1 LKEYLQL
8 FRDYPLIKTFSTV
21 QLIAYFGTWFSNV
34 AIYTLLLNLGASPF
48 MISLVVAMHFIP
60 TIIQAPI
67 SGVLVDK
74 LEPKKLMAMLLLVEC
89 SMTLLFMTIS
99 SIEHIWF
106 LVLFIF
112 IRMSASSVFFAA
124 LMSLLPKLV
133 NGKTLQKANE
143 IHSIIWSLTF
153 TVGMAVGGVVV
164 HILGVYTAFLVDA
177 VLFMIAFFILIKTD
191 FNVSIEKEKEKF
203 YYMITQGLKYIR
215 ANPNIIHLMIL
226 HSVVGVTVFDTLV
239 TLLAD
244 YYYKYVISIPLA
256 IGITNASRALALMI
270 GPLLIGNWVNKE
282 RLLYLL
288 VFQGVSIILW
298 GTIQKDFYLGL
309 VGMFFIGLSTTTL
322 WSYTYALLQESIE
335 SKYLGRVIAYND
347 MVFMIVTVCTT
358 FFIGIAVSYMGLDI
372 ISYTLGSIFLL
383 CAVYYKGIVWKILTS
398 K

>member
-1 LKEYLQL
+1 LKDYLQL
-8 FRDYPLIKTFSTV
+8 LQNHPLIKTFSTI

-34 AIYTLLLNLGASPF
+34 AIYTLLLDVGASPF

-133 NGKTLQKANE
+133 SGKTLQKANE

-153 TVGMAVGGVVV
+153 TVGMAIGGVVV
-164 HILGVYTAFLVDA
+164 HILGVYTAFMVDA
-177 VLFMIAFFILIKTD
+177 VLFLIAFFILIKTE

-203 YYMITQGLKYIR
+203 TAMVTQGLKYIR
-215 ANPNIIHLMIL
+215 SNPNIIHLMIL

-244 YYYKYVISIPLA
+244 YYYKYFISIPLA

-288 VFQGVSIILW
+288 IFQGVSIILW
-298 GTIQKDFYLGL
+298 GMIQKDFYLGL

-358 FFIGIAVSYMGLDI
+358 FFIGVAVSYMGLDI

-383 CAVYYKGIVWKILTS
+383 CAIYYRGIVWKILIN

>member
-1 LKEYLQL
+1 MKDYLQL
-8 FRDYPLIKTFSTV
+8 LKDYPLIKTFSTV

-34 AIYTLLLNLGASPF
+34 AIYTLLLELGASPF

-153 TVGMAVGGVVV
+153 TVGMAIGGVVV
-164 HILGVYTAFLVDA
+164 HILGVYTAFVIDAMLFLV
-177 VLFMIAFFILIKTD
+177 AFFILIKTE

-203 YYMITQGLKYIR
+203 TAMITQGLKYLR
-215 ANPNIIHLMIL
+215 SNPNIIHLMIL

-270 GPLLIGNWVNKE
+270 GPLVIGNWVNKE

-288 VFQGVSIILW
+288 IFQGVSIILW
-298 GTIQKDFYLGL
+298 GMIQKDFYLGL
-309 VGMFFIGLSTTTL
+309 FGMFFIGLSTTTL

-335 SKYLGRVIAYND
+335 PKYLGRVIAYND